1 MNWIEINEYLNFFKE
16 IIDEIEML
24 EELLE
29 NNDTTRSDRTS

>member
-1 MNWIEINEYLNFFKE
+1 MNWIEINEYFNFFKE

>member
-1 MNWIEINEYLNFFKE
+1 MNWIKINEYLNFFKE

-29 NNDTTRSDRTS
+29 NNDITRSDRTS